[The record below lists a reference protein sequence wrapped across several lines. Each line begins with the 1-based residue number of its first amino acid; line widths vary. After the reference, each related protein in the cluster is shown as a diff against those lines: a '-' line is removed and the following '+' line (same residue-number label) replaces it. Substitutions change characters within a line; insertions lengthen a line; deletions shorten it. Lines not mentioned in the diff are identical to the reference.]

1 MSTASPWA
9 TIVLAVLSSGSIWGF
24 LQFLLSRRTRK
35 QQHLKDTEALNQAK
49 RVARDAEEQRVEL
62 LAEAQAT
69 AQRTALESAAER
81 FDALD
86 EDFRACREGL
96 REVRGVAF
104 LLVDA
109 INVILG
115 RVQAARGT
123 DEYTAVLTAGDV
135 EKARFALDQAR
146 QRLYS

>member
-1 MSTASPWA
+1 MNA
-9 TIVLAVLSSGSIWGF
+9 TWVTIAVAALSSGSLWGL

-35 QQHLKDTEALNQAK
+35 RQNEKDQEALIRAK
-49 RVARDAEEQRVEL
+49 REARDSEEQRIEL

-81 FDALD
+81 FDSLD
-86 EDFRACREGL
+86 KDFRECREGL

-104 LLVDA
+104 LLADA
-109 INVILG
+109 MNVFMS
-115 RVQAARGT
+115 RVQVTAGN
-123 DEYTAVLTAGDV
+123 EYTAVLTADEV
-135 EKARFALDQAR
+135 EKARFAIERAR

>member
-1 MSTASPWA
+1 MSPASPFG
-9 TIVLAVLSSGSIWGF
+9 TILLSLLSGGSIWGF

-35 QQHLKDTEALNQAK
+35 QQGAKDAEALNQAK

-81 FDALD
+81 FDSLD
-86 EDFRACREGL
+86 RDYRECREGL
-96 REVRGVAF
+96 REVRSVSF

-109 INVILG
+109 MNVIMS
-115 RVQAARGT
+115 RVRSTETG
-123 DEYTAVLTAGDV
+123 EYTAVLTADEV
-135 EKARFALDQAR
+135 TKARFAIEQAR